1 MSRFIDY
8 KAPFLG
14 AMVVAFL
21 SFKYAYTLGPLKE
34 LQEFIKSFVE
44 FGSLC
49 FGVLLTFFGIVIQSS
64 SETIRQMKSRAKN
77 FNRFIVYNRN
87 MIIFSLVLTVCAYIL
102 GNLNFWKITTYSISE
117 LVISI
122 FFGALVYFLYGLL
135 YLLLIFFNLL
145 RQHENYFHRCLF
157 VSSYDTWYREQMF
170 GRIFGSFQ
178 SRSENERNDDMQVV
192 G

>member
-1 MSRFIDY
+1 
-8 KAPFLG
+8 
-14 AMVVAFL
+14 MVVAFL
-21 SFKYAYTLGPLKE
+21 SFKYVYILGSLEE
-34 LQEFIKSFVE
+34 LQEFIKSFVD

-64 SETIRQMKSRAKN
+64 SETIRQMKRRMKT

-87 MIIFSLVLTVCAYIL
+87 IIIFSLVLTICAYIL

-145 RQHENYFHRCLF
+145 HQHEN
-157 VSSYDTWYREQMF
+157 
-170 GRIFGSFQ
+170 
-178 SRSENERNDDMQVV
+178 
-192 G
+192 

>member
-1 MSRFIDY
+1 MSRFFDY

-21 SFKYAYTLGPLKE
+21 SFKNVYILGSLEE
-34 LQEFIKSFVE
+34 LQEFIKSFVD

-64 SETIRQMKSRAKN
+64 SETIRQMKRRMKT

-87 MIIFSLVLTVCAYIL
+87 IIIFSLVLTICAYIL

-145 RQHENYFHRCLF
+145 HQHEN
-157 VSSYDTWYREQMF
+157 
-170 GRIFGSFQ
+170 
-178 SRSENERNDDMQVV
+178 
-192 G
+192 

>member
-1 MSRFIDY
+1 MSRFFDY

-21 SFKYAYTLGPLKE
+21 SFKYVYILGSLEE
-34 LQEFIKSFVE
+34 LQEFIKSFVD

-64 SETIRQMKSRAKN
+64 SETIRQMKHRMKI

-87 MIIFSLVLTVCAYIL
+87 IIIFSLVLTICAYIL

-145 RQHENYFHRCLF
+145 HQHEN
-157 VSSYDTWYREQMF
+157 
-170 GRIFGSFQ
+170 
-178 SRSENERNDDMQVV
+178 
-192 G
+192 

>member
-1 MSRFIDY
+1 MSRFFDY
-8 KAPFLG
+8 KAPLIV
-14 AMVVAFL
+14 ALVVAFL
-21 SFKYAYTLGPLKE
+21 SFKFAYFLGSLDK
-34 LQEFIKSFVE
+34 LQEFMKSFVE

-87 MIIFSLVLTVCAYIL
+87 MIIFSLVLTICAYIL

-145 RQHENYFHRCLF
+145 RQHEN
-157 VSSYDTWYREQMF
+157 
-170 GRIFGSFQ
+170 
-178 SRSENERNDDMQVV
+178 
-192 G
+192 

>member
-1 MSRFIDY
+1 
-8 KAPFLG
+8 
-14 AMVVAFL
+14 MVVAFL
-21 SFKYAYTLGPLKE
+21 IYKYAYNLGPLEE

-64 SETIRQMKSRAKN
+64 SETIRQMKRRVKT

-102 GNLNFWKITTYSISE
+102 GNLNFWMITTFSISE

-145 RQHENYFHRCLF
+145 RQHEN
-157 VSSYDTWYREQMF
+157 
-170 GRIFGSFQ
+170 
-178 SRSENERNDDMQVV
+178 
-192 G
+192 

>member
-1 MSRFIDY
+1 MSRFFDY

-21 SFKYAYTLGPLKE
+21 IYKYAYNLGPLEE

-64 SETIRQMKSRAKN
+64 SETIRQMKRRVKT

-102 GNLNFWKITTYSISE
+102 GNLNFWMITTFSISE

-145 RQHENYFHRCLF
+145 RQHEN
-157 VSSYDTWYREQMF
+157 
-170 GRIFGSFQ
+170 
-178 SRSENERNDDMQVV
+178 
-192 G
+192 

>member
-1 MSRFIDY
+1 MNRFIDY

-14 AMVVAFL
+14 SIVVAFL
-21 SFKYAYTLGPLKE
+21 SFKYAYILGPLKE

-145 RQHENYFHRCLF
+145 RQHEN
-157 VSSYDTWYREQMF
+157 
-170 GRIFGSFQ
+170 
-178 SRSENERNDDMQVV
+178 
-192 G
+192 